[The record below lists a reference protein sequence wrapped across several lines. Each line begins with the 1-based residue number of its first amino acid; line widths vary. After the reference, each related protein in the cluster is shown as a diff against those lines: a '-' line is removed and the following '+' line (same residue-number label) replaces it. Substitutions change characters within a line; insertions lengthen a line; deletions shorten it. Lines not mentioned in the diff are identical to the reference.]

1 MTSVESVI
9 LSSFLSA
16 MELKSTCVICSTVR
30 ECPWIRRWLNY
41 NVYHPRQLL
50 QLSVFFRHD
59 GSEIAEFS
67 QSRYYYLAVF
77 KPCHNALRQK
87 CSNLPR
93 GKTTRRPLGGLCHP
107 KDPGF
112 SHDCR
117 ALFLELCGTADRRM
131 RRLGVERRARYCRA
145 QRVLHDSMGNP
156 CDAKVCPAECSV

>member
-67 QSRYYYLAVF
+67 QSRYYYFAVF

-93 GKTTRRPLGGLCHP
+93 GKTTRRPLGGLCHTRP
-107 KDPGF
+107 QGPWLQSWLQSSVSAAVRGSGQEDEEAWGGAQGALLQGAESAAWFYGKPLWCEGV
-112 SHDCR
+112 SCR
-117 ALFLELCGTADRRM
+117 M
-131 RRLGVERRARYCRA
+131 
-145 QRVLHDSMGNP
+145 
-156 CDAKVCPAECSV
+156 